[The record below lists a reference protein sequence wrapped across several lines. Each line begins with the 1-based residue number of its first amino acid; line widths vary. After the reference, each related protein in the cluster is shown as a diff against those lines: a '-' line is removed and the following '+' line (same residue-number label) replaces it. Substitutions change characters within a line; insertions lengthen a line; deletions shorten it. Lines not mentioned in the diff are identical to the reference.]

1 MVCGLYGCT
10 EACHSA
16 PDYQHI
22 GKDMGRG
29 MAIKGD
35 EIFFWL
41 CMFFHGTNFN
51 TELGAVQALINL
63 FFKGSGCILMYRNF
77 KPTM

>member
-1 MVCGLYGCT
+1 MACCLYGCI

-22 GKDMGRG
+22 GKDVGRG

-41 CMFFHGTNFN
+41 CMFFHGTNSI
-51 TELGAVQALINL
+51 TELGAVQALINC
-63 FFKGSGCILMYRNF
+63 FSKESDVS
-77 KPTM
+77 